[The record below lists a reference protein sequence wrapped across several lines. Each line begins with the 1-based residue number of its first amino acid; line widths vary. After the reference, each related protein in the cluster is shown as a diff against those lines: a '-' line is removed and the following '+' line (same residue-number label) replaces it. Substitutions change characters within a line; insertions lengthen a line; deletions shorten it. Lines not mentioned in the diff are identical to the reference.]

1 MARRSSAMPGL
12 LRPETLILA
21 TACLMAGIWLGHLR
35 PASPQARLQSTSSLR
50 VYFSPDGGATHELV
64 RLINAAQ
71 KNIEVQAYSF
81 TSKPVIAALIR
92 ARQRGVKVAIILD
105 RSNVE
110 RRNYRTRT
118 YRRFISPG
126 LEAVY
131 TAGIPTYIDDRYL
144 IAHNKVMLIDGH
156 IIITGSFNFSYAAAH
171 FNAENMLVIRNVPA
185 LFNRYEK
192 NFLFHEHTSARY
204 QPGLV
209 LEHQFHF
216 PDGH

>member
-1 MARRSSAMPGL
+1 MARRSSATPGL
-12 LRPETLILA
+12 LQPRTLILA
-21 TACLMAGIWLGHLR
+21 AACLMAGVWLGHLR
-35 PASPQARLQSTSSLR
+35 PTTPKAHLQSTSALQ

-64 RLINAAQ
+64 RLLNAAQ

-92 ARQRGVKVAIILD
+92 AQQRGVKVAIILD

-156 IIITGSFNFSYAAAH
+156 IIITGSFNFSYAAAR

-185 LFNRYEK
+185 LFGRYEK
-192 NFLFHEHTSARY
+192 NFLFHENTSQRY
-204 QPGLV
+204 QSGLV
-209 LEHQFHF
+209 LKDQFHF
-216 PDGH
+216 PHEH